1 MSMVTKSKVAD
12 SVLCE
17 EFARQFGLAWS
28 VDDADQEEVG
38 RYLLEAFLKADE
50 EGRALINSVFVSL
63 CGWELTYLIE
73 MAEISL
79 GRPDDGS
86 FDYYYPL

>member
-1 MSMVTKSKVAD
+1 MSMVTASKVAD
-12 SVLCE
+12 SALCE
-17 EFARQFGLAWS
+17 EFARQFGLAWC
-28 VDDADQEEVG
+28 VDDADQGDVG

-50 EGRALINSVFVSL
+50 AGRALINSVFVNL

-86 FDYYYPL
+86 FDYHYSC